1 MHWRLREDEEA
12 AVSEEH
18 PKFLWWN
25 GRQVPWGEAT
35 IHVTEL
41 AWSTVGAVFEGIR
54 AYWNADHE
62 EAYVFRLREHL
73 ERLLR
78 SMRLVRLA
86 PRWDIRQLSEAILT
100 LLRENE
106 CREDTYIQPVAY
118 RAAGPKVL
126 SGFSEE
132 AGLYLTTRPM
142 PSHLLT
148 GKPVRAK
155 VSSWRRISDDVMPP
169 RVKNI
174 SNYRN
179 GQLAMMEATLDGYDT
194 AILLN
199 SEGKVAE
206 APGACVMLVRNGKLV
221 TPDVTQSILE
231 SITRDVLLRLAREE
245 LGLQIEERAV
255 DRTELYIAEEV
266 FLCGTAAEITP
277 IGEIDHYPVA
287 DGRPG
292 PVTRALERLYHDI
305 ARGLDPRR
313 PEWRT
318 AVGIAAP
325 PRMAM
330 RE

>member
-1 MHWRLREDEEA
+1 MHPRY
-12 AVSEEH
+12 
-18 PKFLWWN
+18 LWWN
-25 GRQVPWGEAT
+25 GQQVRWEEAT
-35 IHVTEL
+35 VHVTEL
-41 AWSTVGAVFEGIR
+41 GWSTVGAVFEGIR
-54 AYWNADHE
+54 AYWNAE
-62 EAYVFRLREHL
+62 SGEAFVFRLREHL

-86 PRWDIRQLSEAILT
+86 TRWSIGELTEAILR
-100 LLRENE
+100 LLREND

-118 RAAGPKVL
+118 RAAGPKTL

-132 AGLYLTTRPM
+132 SGLYIVTRPM

-148 GKPVRAK
+148 GRVVRAK

-179 GQLAMMEATLDGYDT
+179 GQLAAMEAQLDGYDQ

-199 SEGKVAE
+199 QQGKVAE
-206 APGACVMLVRNGKLV
+206 APGACVMLVRNGKLI

-231 SITRDVLLRLAREE
+231 SITRDALLRLAREE
-245 LGLQIEERAV
+245 LGLQVEERAV
-255 DRTELYIAEEV
+255 DRTELYVAEEV
-266 FLCGTAAEITP
+266 FLCGTAYEITP
-277 IGEIDHYPVA
+277 VGEVDRYPIG

-305 ARGLDPRR
+305 VRGIDPRR

-318 AVGIAAP
+318 PVGLTERAAVPGGGS
-325 PRMAM
+325 
-330 RE
+330 

>member
-1 MHWRLREDEEA
+1 
-12 AVSEEH
+12 VSETH
-18 PKFLWWN
+18 PRYLWWN
-25 GRQVPWGEAT
+25 GQQVRWEEAT
-35 IHVTEL
+35 VHVTEL
-41 AWSTVGAVFEGIR
+41 GWSTVGAVFEGIR
-54 AYWNADHE
+54 AYWNAE
-62 EAYVFRLREHL
+62 AGEAYVFRLREHL

-86 PRWDIRQLSEAILT
+86 TRWSIGELTDAILR

-118 RAAGPKVL
+118 RAAGPKTL

-132 AGLYLTTRPM
+132 SGLYIVTRPM

-148 GKPVRAK
+148 GRIVRAK
-155 VSSWRRISDDVMPP
+155 VSSWRRISDEVMPP

-179 GQLAMMEATLDGYDT
+179 GQLAAMEAQLDGYDQ

-199 SEGKVAE
+199 QQGKVAE

-231 SITRDVLLRLAREE
+231 SITRDALLRLAREE
-245 LGLQIEERAV
+245 LGLQVEERAV
-255 DRTELYIAEEV
+255 DRTELYVAEEV
-266 FLCGTAAEITP
+266 FLCGTAYEITP
-277 IGEIDHYPVA
+277 VGEIDHYQIG
-287 DGRPG
+287 DGQPG

-305 ARGLDPRR
+305 ARGIDPRR

-318 AVGIAAP
+318 PVGLAERATVSG
-325 PRMAM
+325 AGN
-330 RE
+330 